1 MKSFCSP
8 KGAGSTFK
16 EPKTMAGFEASRQS
30 FAGEEMIA
38 NGVHPPARGG
48 GQFSMHM
55 PSAFSM
61 QP

>member
-1 MKSFCSP
+1 
-8 KGAGSTFK
+8 
-16 EPKTMAGFEASRQS
+16 MAGFEASRQS
-30 FAGEEMIA
+30 LAGEEMIA

-48 GQFSMHM
+48 QFSMHM